1 MLMIHQVMQPHA
13 TFTLQLSM
21 MYHGLTKL
29 SDFLLFFTFGIGFVF
44 GPYTYAQIYDYACL
58 LCTLFH
64 AQELKIECSR
74 D

>member
-1 MLMIHQVMQPHA
+1 MQPHA

-44 GPYTYAQIYDYACL
+44 GPYTLYQ
-58 LCTLFH
+58 LCTPKFTNMLVYYVRCYT
-64 AQELKIECSR
+64 LTN
-74 D
+74 